1 MSFFSK
7 MLNAVGFGS
16 DNIEDEEENALTP
29 DADTPAIPAAAPDI
43 PEDEQQMVT
52 RIFDKVLEI
61 VNSSL
66 PDFLAKSVDPQKQKQ
81 YMFDALDESVK
92 VYIRSLDQAAR
103 QRCETLWQQERLNLQ
118 AEMDRLKDQAKQLE
132 DKRNQLTERQLS
144 ADRQKRAL
152 SERVHDLESQVLK
165 LEAEKEQY
173 ELENKSLINK
183 AKVAAVYEKELD
195 ELRSAAAAVAPG
207 NTAAVEAANAEL
219 NAQITSLKARI
230 EELELENTRLRDGQE
245 AAATKDKMEAS
256 MVDELRKIAAESKA
270 RVAELEETVSRMQGE
285 HDLLTARLEDAGARE
300 KNLREKAEENN
311 VTQAQ
316 LEEISAQ
323 VERFA
328 EVKDRL
334 DARIA
339 QLKDNL
345 KKAQTENESLRATI
359 KNNLFQHAAQEKEM
373 RQELESLR
381 ERLNMQPPEPK
392 QPTTRRQRMAAD
404 ADTSEVDDV
413 INNSDFLT
421 SAPDPDRFPAK
432 EESEFGYTAP
442 PRKPKPDNKAQMS
455 LFDE

>member
-92 VYIRSLDQAAR
+92 IYIRSLDQAAR

-207 NTAAVEAANAEL
+207 NTA
-219 NAQITSLKARI
+219 
-230 EELELENTRLRDGQE
+230 D
-245 AAATKDKMEAS
+245 
-256 MVDELRKIAAESKA
+256 RKS
-270 RVAELEETVSRMQGE
+270 VV
-285 HDLLTARLEDAGARE
+285 
-300 KNLREKAEENN
+300 
-311 VTQAQ
+311 
-316 LEEISAQ
+316 
-323 VERFA
+323 
-328 EVKDRL
+328 
-334 DARIA
+334 
-339 QLKDNL
+339 
-345 KKAQTENESLRATI
+345 
-359 KNNLFQHAAQEKEM
+359 
-373 RQELESLR
+373 
-381 ERLNMQPPEPK
+381 
-392 QPTTRRQRMAAD
+392 
-404 ADTSEVDDV
+404 
-413 INNSDFLT
+413 
-421 SAPDPDRFPAK
+421 
-432 EESEFGYTAP
+432 
-442 PRKPKPDNKAQMS
+442 
-455 LFDE
+455 